1 MFFDG
6 IIAGGR
12 FTQSRRPTLPVM
24 ALGIVAYA
32 GGRRTLSTPPPL
44 NSTEFNR
51 WSHSRT
57 YASLKPGRLT

>member
-32 GGRRTLSTPPPL
+32 GGRRTLL
-44 NSTEFNR
+44 NSVSFEFNR

-57 YASLKPGRLT
+57 HASLKPGRLT